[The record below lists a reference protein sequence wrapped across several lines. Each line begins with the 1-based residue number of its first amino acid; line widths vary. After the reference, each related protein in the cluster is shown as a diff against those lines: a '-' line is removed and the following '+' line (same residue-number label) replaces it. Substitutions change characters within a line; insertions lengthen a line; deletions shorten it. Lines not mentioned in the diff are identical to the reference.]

1 MSLKTRHL
9 QMNLEQAWAFIR
21 EEGQSKVKD
30 RIRWESNSLV
40 KLHPRIPNE
49 SIIAK
54 TSTSE
59 FPAELCT
66 VRFHRIKDRLVT
78 LYFHGSLK
86 TTTGYG
92 GHSFTRL
99 DGCLRASLPYKGRWG
114 DCSYEFQGTL
124 PSNWSLDEMVWALDY
139 VWDIIDEMS

>member
-78 LYFHGSLK
+78 LYFHGLMK
-86 TTTGYG
+86 TTTGIR

-114 DCSYEFQGTL
+114 ECAHEFQGTL

>member
-1 MSLKTRHL
+1 
-9 QMNLEQAWAFIR
+9 MNLEQAWAFIR
-21 EEGQSKVKD
+21 EEGQLKVKD

-40 KLHPRIPNE
+40 KLNPKIPNE

-54 TSTSE
+54 TSTDN

-78 LYFHGSLK
+78 LYFNGPLT

-92 GHSFTRL
+92 GHSFTRKE
-99 DGCLRASLPYKGRWG
+99 GCLRATLPYKGRWG
-114 DCSYEFQGTL
+114 ECAYEFQGTL
-124 PSNWSLDEMVWALDY
+124 PSNWSLDEMVWAMDY
-139 VWDIIDEMS
+139 VWDIVDEMS

>member
-1 MSLKTRHL
+1 
-9 QMNLEQAWAFIR
+9 MNLEQAWAFIR

-40 KLHPRIPNE
+40 KLHPRIPID

-66 VRFHRIKDRLVT
+66 VRFHRVKDRLVT
-78 LYFHGSLK
+78 LYFNGALK
-86 TTTGYG
+86 TTTGHG
-92 GHSFTRL
+92 GYRFTRKE
-99 DGCLRASLPYKGRWG
+99 GCLRATLPYKGRWG
-114 DCSYEFQGTL
+114 DCDYELQGTL
-124 PSNWSLDEMVWALDY
+124 SSSWSLDEMVWALDY
-139 VWDIIDEMS
+139 VWDIVDEMS